1 MKGVGDLLVRF
12 GQCCHPIPGDPI
24 VGFVTRGKGVTVHIR
39 TCSTVVNER
48 DVERLIEV
56 EWEGQAQETYPI
68 AIRVEAFDRTGLLN
82 DIANV
87 VAENKINIVAA
98 HVEVHGDRTAT
109 VNATLQVASVAQ
121 LARVLSRLE
130 TVKDVLSVQR
140 DLS

>member
-1 MKGVGDLLVRF
+1 M
-12 GQCCHPIPGDPI
+12 
-24 VGFVTRGKGVTVHIR
+24 
-39 TCSTVVNER
+39 
-48 DVERLIEV
+48 
-56 EWEGQAQETYPI
+56 EWEGQAQQTYPI

-98 HVEVHGDRTAT
+98 HVETHPDNTAT